1 MTRAC
6 SGTRW
11 RTPPGL
17 SPNVGIIRISQSGNE
32 LLGTAEGMA
41 ACGLDEVGM
50 VEEVGMADE
59 EVGMA
64 EEAAAVEERKNRV
77 VQAPGDEG
85 EQRTPRNPHRRT
97 RHVSFGDMQQVSSPR
112 SLAVEQD
119 WLGRF
124 MNVTWCHRSVNP
136 WQKLNTLIQFQGVLS
151 VQAPE
156 SGDDSQKSAH
166 DFLTTVMDQMRSLS
180 PLLREVAASVG
191 GSYRCPVEKH
201 LMFEMQTTRT
211 CQRHYI
217 SDSVHPDA
225 ELDHPTDCWVT
236 YNKFEV
242 THTTIGIPC
251 ASSVSVPTTFF
262 STKDRQGD
270 TVTSWL

>member
-1 MTRAC
+1 
-6 SGTRW
+6 
-11 RTPPGL
+11 
-17 SPNVGIIRISQSGNE
+17 
-32 LLGTAEGMA
+32 
-41 ACGLDEVGM
+41 
-50 VEEVGMADE
+50 
-59 EVGMA
+59 
-64 EEAAAVEERKNRV
+64 
-77 VQAPGDEG
+77 
-85 EQRTPRNPHRRT
+85 
-97 RHVSFGDMQQVSSPR
+97 MQQVSSPR

-211 CQRHYI
+211 CQSCGARSRCKEDFTNLSLNLVPGCSVQEMLQGADGDLRPGHYI

-225 ELDHPTDCWVT
+225 ELDDPTDCWVT
-236 YNKFEV
+236 YNDSEV
-242 THTTIGIPC
+242 THT
-251 ASSVSVPTTFF
+251 S
-262 STKDRQGD
+262 
-270 TVTSWL
+270 VTSVRKQHQRTGYILFYERWVKEHCYILESNLP